1 MGLHQLRSIQIVVFL
16 VITAVGGRMLF
27 AQTGTSNRAI
37 TTAVSDQRT
46 DAERIAGAK
55 RLIANDTRRQQTL
68 SQSAEQFNLRFE
80 KLADR
85 FTELDRRRSIVTP
98 VENRGTDE
106 TQTSIDAEWTSA
118 RDNLDQ
124 LIRHRKLVQQQLKT
138 LNDKLQLEQDYLRR
152 LTQPDLSDETTTP
165 LRQISS
171 QQASVVPPSPSPL
184 LTSMGLP
191 APPVVASPA
200 SPNTPPTGTPT
211 GNGVVVPATSS
222 LSDTDERV
230 VAAKKDLDAKQSALR
245 ASQER
250 LRFVTRSIDVFER
263 DLKNSRAILADA
275 EQQAIEDSKQVET
288 DKSAAVADADAAV
301 QYATSQEELAQAKE
315 SLKTETIVIAETEA
329 MLQRLHGSRDK
340 LVKEVA
346 EAESALSNAQNWTLL
361 LESPLSPSRVV
372 RWLTDHGP
380 KVASVLV
387 VTMIMLGIAR
397 LIERR
402 ILTGLVQRRST
413 KTEYS
418 GRAETLRRVFHS
430 FTNFTILTLGALG
443 ALDQAGVNVTVLLGG
458 AAVLGAA
465 IAFGSQH
472 LIRDF
477 FSGFMILIENQ
488 YSVGHV
494 VSINTKAGLVEDITL
509 RMTVLRDE
517 EGIVHFI
524 PHSEATI
531 VSNMTY
537 GWARA
542 VFDIAIDYREDVD
555 RVMRVLMTLA
565 REMRSDPQYGMLI
578 IDNPEL
584 QGVDRLSDTAVRIK
598 FLIKT
603 QPIQQWNVKRELL
616 RRIKNKFDELGI
628 AFAFP
633 QYQVHLNAEQPEL
646 ENETAH

>member
-1 MGLHQLRSIQIVVFL
+1 MSVYVRRILLTLS
-16 VITAVGGRMLF
+16 TAVFAVVYSPYFADAQSGGHSP
-27 AQTGTSNRAI
+27 G
-37 TTAVSDQRT
+37 TTASDQRT
-46 DAERIAGAK
+46 DAERIAGVK
-55 RLIANDTRRQQTL
+55 RLIANDMRRQQTL
-68 SQSAEQFNLRFE
+68 SENAVRLNERFE

-85 FTELDRRRSIVTP
+85 FTELDRKHATLALQQT
-98 VENRGTDE
+98 GTASGVSGSLE
-106 TQTSIDAEWTSA
+106 EEWKST

-138 LNDKLQLEQDYLRR
+138 LSEKLQLEHDYLRR
-152 LTQPDLSDETTTP
+152 LTQPELSSDVGEP
-165 LRQISS
+165 IP
-171 QQASVVPPSPSPL
+171 QAQKPQGAVVPPSPLLASLGMPL
-184 LTSMGLP
+184 PPVTTAQP
-191 APPVVASPA
+191 APTPV
-200 SPNTPPTGTPT
+200 PNTTAIAASLIPS
-211 GNGVVVPATSS
+211 GNTSS
-222 LSDTDERV
+222 LIDTDERV
-230 VAAKKDLDAKQSALR
+230 VAAKKDVEAKQAALR
-245 ASQER
+245 SHQDR
-250 LRFVTRSIDVFER
+250 LRFLDRSIDVFEL

-275 EQQAIEDSKQVET
+275 QERVKASSKEINPEIH
-288 DKSAAVADADAAV
+288 SATADAEVAV
-301 QYATSQEELAQAKE
+301 QKAALQDEYEQALASIKTE
-315 SLKTETIVIAETEA
+315 SLVIAETEA
-329 MLQRLHGSRDK
+329 MLQRLHDSRDELAK
-340 LVKEVA
+340 IVA
-346 EAESALSNAQNWTLL
+346 DAERALSNAQTWTLL
-361 LESPLSPSRVV
+361 LESPLSPSRLV

-380 KVASVLV
+380 KVLSVVLV
-387 VTMIMLGIAR
+387 TLLMLAISR
-397 LIERR
+397 LVERR
-402 ILTGLVQRRST
+402 LLRGLVLRRST
-413 KTEYS
+413 KAESS

-430 FTNFTILTLGALG
+430 FATFTILTLGILG

-494 VSINTKAGLVEDITL
+494 VSINTKSGLVEDITL

-542 VFDIAIDYREDVD
+542 VFDVAVDYREDVD

-565 REMRSDPQYGMLI
+565 REMRNDPQYGMLI

-584 QGVDRLSDTAVRIK
+584 QGVDRLGDTAVRIK

-633 QYQVHLNAEQPEL
+633 QYQVHLNNDHSDLVTDPQ
-646 ENETAH
+646 H